1 MDSPSIL
8 AGGLAVDDRGS
19 LLFAND
25 FDLSPYKRFYTVKNH
40 RQGFVRAWHGHKF
53 EQKAVLP
60 VAGDFLVCAVKI
72 DDWENPSRDLKVER
86 FVLSSSAPRMLIIP
100 PGYANGFMNLSE
112 GENRLMFFSTSTLQ
126 ESAADDIR
134 FDARLWNPWTV
145 EER

>member
-1 MDSPSIL
+1 MDSPSVV

-86 FVLSSSAPRMLIIP
+86 FVLSSSTPRMLIIP

>member
-1 MDSPSIL
+1 MDSPSIV

-86 FVLSSSAPRMLIIP
+86 FVLSSSTPRMLIIP